1 MKVMA
6 SRLGNAPVSITLINK
21 DGCWRFDHWTTVEE
35 APVPVHLAPR
45 DLLQEFTT
53 SEDALRYF
61 DRRYRAL
68 VAKA

>member
-1 MKVMA
+1 MRVLA

-21 DGCWRFDHWTTVEE
+21 DGCWRFDHWTTNEE
-35 APVPVHLAPR
+35 APVPVHLAQC
-45 DLLQEFTT
+45 DLQQEFPT

-68 VAKA
+68 VSKT